1 MSFRQLLDSGAPAR
15 MKPFTKPS
23 AFSIALMNL
32 KGGTGKTTLA
42 VALSEALPI
51 IFKAKT
57 LIIDCD
63 FQYSASIALLGRGR
77 AGQCADQERT
87 LEYAILNSLGEDAL
101 PDLADYVLSD
111 PIVVNEARGQV
122 ALLPAGPD
130 MPRVERRI
138 VEYFLKKNDLNNA
151 YDRAAEFIADAI
163 RPLLNEYECV
173 VFDCPPGITL
183 FSESAVKACEHLVVP
198 TLPNEISI
206 AAVEHLR
213 SEINRIRPKKAFDD
227 LHAGTVISKMRHR
240 NASNHRM
247 AQLHSIDRLLD
258 RMDSKFKIL
267 KPYLPFCGELE
278 AATCRDPKGGAT
290 SFASRYGPASRLVEQ
305 LAFAVVQ
312 NVVQR
317 QGQPEAAE

>member
-1 MSFRQLLDSGAPAR
+1 MSFRQLPDNGAAAR
-15 MKPFTKPS
+15 TKPFMKPS
-23 AFSIALMNL
+23 AFSVALMNL

-42 VALSEALPI
+42 VALCEALPI
-51 IFKAKT
+51 IFKART
-57 LIIDCD
+57 LIVDCD
-63 FQYSASIALLGRGR
+63 FQYSASIALLGRAK
-77 AGQCADQERT
+77 AGQCANQQRT
-87 LEYAILNSLGEDAL
+87 LEYAILNGLDDGAL
-101 PDLADYVLSD
+101 PGLDDYIISD
-111 PIVVNEARGQV
+111 PLVACEAEGQV

-130 MPRVERRI
+130 MPRIERRI
-138 VEYFLKKNDLNNA
+138 VEHFLKRNDLTKA
-151 YDRAAEFIADAI
+151 YDRAADYIADTL
-163 RPLLNEYECV
+163 RPVLNEYECV

-183 FSESAVKACEHLVVP
+183 FSEAAVKACEHLVVP

-213 SEINRIRPKKAFDD
+213 SEIDRIRPKKSFDQ

-278 AATCRDPKGGAT
+278 AATCRDPKGAALTFAT
-290 SFASRYGPASRLVEQ
+290 RYGSATRLVEQ

-312 NVVQR
+312 NIVQR
-317 QGQPEAAE
+317 QGRLEAAE